1 MAIKVVVPAST
12 SNLGAGFDTFGL
24 ALTLYNTFEVVEG
37 NQFEVEII
45 GEGADRLSKGE
56 GNLFLQAYRRTC
68 QELGI
73 PCKPIKVVQKNNV
86 PLGRG
91 LGSSATAILGGI
103 IGATALGDV
112 NLSTDEILKIA
123 FSFERH
129 PDNLVPALVGGFVT
143 CAVDGHKVYF
153 ERIEFPKELQ
163 ILVLIPEFE
172 ILTEEARK
180 VLPREVSL
188 KDAVFNIQRA
198 TLFISALV
206 NRDFDLLRVA
216 VEDRLHQPFRGKLLK
231 GFNSFKEL
239 AYSLGADAVFISG
252 SGSTIGVFT
261 RKNADQIGKTGVKL
275 YGEMGIPAK
284 YLVLEA
290 DEKGTRWWLQQLPK
304 NIDINTHR

>member
-1 MAIKVVVPAST
+1 MAIKVKVPAST
-12 SNLGAGFDTFGL
+12 SNIGAGFDTFGL
-24 ALTLYNTFEVVEG
+24 ALTLYNNFEVEESK
-37 NQFEVEII
+37 QFEVEII
-45 GEGADRLSKGE
+45 GEGADKLSKGDD
-56 GNLFLQAYRRTC
+56 NLFLKVYKRTC

-91 LGSSATAILGGI
+91 LGSSATAILGGVI
-103 IGATALGDV
+103 CATALGGI
-112 NLSTDEILKIA
+112 NLSTDEVLKIA
-123 FSFERH
+123 FNFESH

-143 CAVDGHKVYF
+143 CAVEGDKVYF

-188 KDAVFNIQRA
+188 KDAVFNVQRA
-198 TLFISALV
+198 TLLISTLV
-206 NRDFDLLRVA
+206 NRDFNLLRVA

-231 GFNSFKEL
+231 GFDTFKEL

-261 RKNADQIGKTGVKL
+261 RKNAYQIGEAGVKL
-275 YGEMGIPAK
+275 YREMGISAK
-284 YLVLEA
+284 YLVLGA
-290 DEKGTRWWLQQLPK
+290 DEKGARWSK
-304 NIDINTHR
+304 V